1 LDYSGRMSDQE
12 DPRFR
17 EYAAECRRLADQAD
31 NPLDKEAWLRL
42 AEDWAMLAAA
52 QAIDRA
58 S

>member
-1 LDYSGRMSDQE
+1 MSDQE
-12 DPRFR
+12 DPRLR